1 MQDYTLFTCSGH
13 QSQTSLPDRGQPQ
26 PALWWA
32 HGFLLAHVNASI
44 CLNLFILMD
53 LANIPAKITNYWPDL
68 NPGPLSPESS
78 VLPIELWASEFY
90 YLNSP
95 VRCWVCDR
103 RHGFVLERL
112 NLHLTAYEV
121 QIRQTG
127 HKRRQWGHSQG
138 SDLEQKLLL
147 FEKTKLL
154 NGFVNVFDQG
164 VGCFDDLKTT
174 SLNHIVCF

>member
-1 MQDYTLFTCSGH
+1 M
-13 QSQTSLPDRGQPQ
+13 
-26 PALWWA
+26 
-32 HGFLLAHVNASI
+32 
-44 CLNLFILMD
+44 
-53 LANIPAKITNYWPDL
+53 
-68 NPGPLSPESS
+68 
-78 VLPIELWASEFY
+78 
-90 YLNSP
+90 
-95 VRCWVCDR
+95 
-103 RHGFVLERL
+103 
-112 NLHLTAYEV
+112 TAYEV

-127 HKRRQWGHSQG
+127 HRRRQGGHSQG